1 MPDTPDAPA
10 EPGTP
15 DTTKPNTTTGGT
27 AASSGTAP
35 LEEKDGMATTTHGPG
50 NDSGP
55 RQAPVTL
62 AELLERR
69 AKDCP
74 DATALVS
81 TEETLT
87 YEEFNH
93 RANRLARVLL
103 AHGAGPEKLVA
114 LALPRSVDMVVATL
128 AVAKTGAAFLPVDP
142 AYPADRIA
150 FVLTDA
156 APALVVTARTSA
168 DRIPPG
174 PGIDRLVVD
183 EPETADRIAAAPDAN
198 PALVELDAPLTASG
212 LAYVIYTSGTTG
224 TPKGVAVTHA
234 GLAGLA
240 GATVERMA
248 VDADSR
254 LLQFA
259 SPSFDAYV
267 FELLAVLEAGAAL
280 VVPPTGTLAGE
291 TLTEVLTGLAV
302 SHAVL
307 PPVAAA
313 SVPAADLPGV
323 RSLLVAGEAC
333 TAELVERWTA
343 QDRRMINAYGPTE
356 VTVCATMTEPLT
368 AAGTPSLGTAIPG
381 ARIHVLD
388 AGLRPVAV
396 GETGELYVSGDGLA
410 RGYLRRPGLTAE
422 RFVADPFAAD
432 GSRMYRT
439 GDLVSPRPDGGLDFH
454 GRADEQVKLR
464 GFRIELGEVASV
476 LAGHPSVDQAVAVV
490 REDQPGTRQLVAYVI
505 AGQTYG
511 KPAPSS
517 AELREHAARS
527 LPEHMV
533 PAAVVTVTAFPTT
546 PNGKLDRQALPAP
559 ETTADTAGRAPGNPA
574 EEAFAAIF
582 GELLGVSEV
591 YADSNFFA
599 LGGDSMLAITVILKA
614 REAGYSISPREMIS
628 NPTVEALAAVASRA
642 DAPAE
647 R

>member
-198 PALVELDAPLTASG
+198 PALLS
-212 LAYVIYTSGTTG
+212 S
-224 TPKGVAVTHA
+224 TP
-234 GLAGLA
+234 
-240 GATVERMA
+240 
-248 VDADSR
+248 
-254 LLQFA
+254 
-259 SPSFDAYV
+259 P
-267 FELLAVLEAGAAL
+267 
-280 VVPPTGTLAGE
+280 
-291 TLTEVLTGLAV
+291 
-302 SHAVL
+302 
-307 PPVAAA
+307 
-313 SVPAADLPGV
+313 
-323 RSLLVAGEAC
+323 
-333 TAELVERWTA
+333 
-343 QDRRMINAYGPTE
+343 
-356 VTVCATMTEPLT
+356 
-368 AAGTPSLGTAIPG
+368 
-381 ARIHVLD
+381 
-388 AGLRPVAV
+388 
-396 GETGELYVSGDGLA
+396 
-410 RGYLRRPGLTAE
+410 
-422 RFVADPFAAD
+422 
-432 GSRMYRT
+432 
-439 GDLVSPRPDGGLDFH
+439 
-454 GRADEQVKLR
+454 
-464 GFRIELGEVASV
+464 
-476 LAGHPSVDQAVAVV
+476 
-490 REDQPGTRQLVAYVI
+490 
-505 AGQTYG
+505 
-511 KPAPSS
+511 
-517 AELREHAARS
+517 
-527 LPEHMV
+527 
-533 PAAVVTVTAFPTT
+533 
-546 PNGKLDRQALPAP
+546 
-559 ETTADTAGRAPGNPA
+559 
-574 EEAFAAIF
+574 
-582 GELLGVSEV
+582 
-591 YADSNFFA
+591 
-599 LGGDSMLAITVILKA
+599 
-614 REAGYSISPREMIS
+614 
-628 NPTVEALAAVASRA
+628 
-642 DAPAE
+642 
-647 R
+647 

>member
-1 MPDTPDAPA
+1 
-10 EPGTP
+10 
-15 DTTKPNTTTGGT
+15 
-27 AASSGTAP
+27 
-35 LEEKDGMATTTHGPG
+35 MATTTHGTR

-55 RQAPVTL
+55 GEAPVTL

-69 AKDCP
+69 AKDRP
-74 DATALVS
+74 DATALAS
-81 TEETLT
+81 AGETLT
-87 YEEFNH
+87 YEEFNG
-93 RANRLARVLL
+93 RANRLARILL

-150 FVLTDA
+150 FVLADA
-156 APALVVTARTSA
+156 APALVVTDRTSA
-168 DRIPPG
+168 DRLPPG
-174 PGIDRLVVD
+174 TGTDPLVID
-183 EPETADRIAAAPDAN
+183 EPATADRIATAPDAN
-198 PALVELDAPLTASG
+198 PALIELDAPLTAAG

-224 TPKGVAVTHA
+224 TPKGVAVTHG

-240 GATVERMA
+240 AATVERMA
-248 VDADSR
+248 VDTDSR

-267 FELLAVLEAGAAL
+267 FELLAVLEAGATL
-280 VVPPTGTLAGE
+280 VVPPSGTLAGE
-291 TLTEVLTGLAV
+291 TLAEVLTGLDV

-313 SVPAADLPGV
+313 SVPAEELGGI

-333 TAELVERWTA
+333 TAELVERWTGR
-343 QDRRMINAYGPTE
+343 DRRMVNAYGPTE

-381 ARIHVLD
+381 ARVHVLD
-388 AGLRPVAV
+388 AELRPVAV

-454 GRADEQVKLR
+454 GRADDQVKLR

-490 REDQPGTRQLVAYVI
+490 REDQPGSRQLVAYVI
-505 AGQTYG
+505 VGKLYG

-517 AELREHAARS
+517 AELREFAARN

-533 PAAVVTVTAFPTT
+533 PAACVTVTAFPTT

-574 EEAFAAIF
+574 EVAFAAIF

-591 YADSNFFA
+591 KADSNFFA

-628 NPTVEALAAVASRA
+628 NPTVEALAAVASGA
-642 DAPAE
+642 DAAAQ